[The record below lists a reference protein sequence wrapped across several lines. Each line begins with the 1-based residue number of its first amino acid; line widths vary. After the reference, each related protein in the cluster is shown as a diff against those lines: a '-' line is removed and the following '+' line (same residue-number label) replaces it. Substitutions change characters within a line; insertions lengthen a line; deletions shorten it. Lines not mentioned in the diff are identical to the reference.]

1 MKWKIFRIYWVPQNS
16 RNNSVGQCQH
26 CQFTLENYEKNN
38 KNILCLS
45 DLKIW
50 QLKRS
55 SFDLVYLKYILK
67 KILFICFLLKKD
79 FDYLFFT
86 KYLANAII
94 ILNHCDQVC
103 NYLLHYFQLFK
114 DVILCRF
121 CFK

>member
-1 MKWKIFRIYWVPQNS
+1 
-16 RNNSVGQCQH
+16 VGQCQH

-86 KYLANAII
+86 KYLANNNSKS
-94 ILNHCDQVC
+94 L
-103 NYLLHYFQLFK
+103 
-114 DVILCRF
+114 
-121 CFK
+121 